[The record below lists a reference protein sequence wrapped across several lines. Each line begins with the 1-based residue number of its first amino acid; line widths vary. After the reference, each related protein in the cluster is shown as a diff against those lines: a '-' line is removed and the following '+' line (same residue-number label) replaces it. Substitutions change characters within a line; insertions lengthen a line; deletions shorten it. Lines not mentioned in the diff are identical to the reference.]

1 MRTRAILKRGLNV
14 IAAARPQIV
23 LDLGCGTGHDTQ
35 ILSHLPNVKVI
46 GIDWD
51 HDALTIAPT
60 RPNVYY
66 LRADVTRLPLTTRTV
81 GGSYSFGLLQ
91 VLSQGGDAP
100 VRNFLRELARVLR
113 LDAPAIIGT
122 LADFRR
128 QTGPERSLTGAEVSK
143 AMRGLLVLRELIGTM
158 DAEDDERQTRYWYIH
173 AIPMSNTEV

>member
-23 LDLGCGTGHDTQ
+23 LDLGCGAGHDTQ
-35 ILSHLPNVKVI
+35 ILSDLPNVKVI

-51 HDALTIAPT
+51 HDILTTAPT

-66 LRADVTRLPLTTRTV
+66 LRADVTRLPLATHAV
-81 GGSYSFGLLQ
+81 GSSYSFGLLQ
-91 VLSQGGDAP
+91 VLSHTGDAP
-100 VRNFLRELARVLR
+100 LRNFLRELARVLQ

-128 QTGPERSLTGAEVSK
+128 QSELERSLTGAEVSK
-143 AMRGLLVLRELIGTM
+143 AMRGLLILRELIGMM

-173 AIPMSNTEV
+173 AIPISNNEL